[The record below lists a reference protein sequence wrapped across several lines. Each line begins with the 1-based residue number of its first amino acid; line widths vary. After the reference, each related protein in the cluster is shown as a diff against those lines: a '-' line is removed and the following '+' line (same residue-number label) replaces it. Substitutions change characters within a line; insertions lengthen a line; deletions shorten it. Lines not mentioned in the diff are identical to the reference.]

1 MDCSRSEFD
10 SLRARLARLER
21 QNRYM
26 RVVLLILSL
35 ICILSAVSCESRPK
49 TIEAQRF
56 VMADK
61 NGQLR
66 AEIAMTYDFGPKG
79 NPVIRLFDER
89 GKELTTIGAGV
100 LTISGEKG
108 QATLLSDQLQMG
120 VTALD
125 SIARLEADG
134 SLLLLGKH
142 GTVLMDSG
150 KPVLEVTDDNGF
162 RADLGS
168 NDLVTPTTGSQATT
182 SAATLMLSTKDGK
195 IIWSS
200 PR

>member
-10 SLRARLARLER
+10 SLRARLARLEG
-21 QNRYM
+21 QNRCM

-35 ICILSAVSCESRPK
+35 ICILSAVSCESSPK

-56 VMADK
+56 VMTDK
-61 NGQLR
+61 NGHPR

-79 NPVIRLFDER
+79 NPVIRLFDEH
-89 GKELTTIGAGV
+89 GKELTTIGACV

-108 QATLLSDQLQMG
+108 QATLLSDQLQMS

-125 SIARLEADG
+125 SIARLQADG
-134 SLLLLGKH
+134 SLWLLGKH
-142 GTVLMDSG
+142 GSVLMDSG

-162 RADLGS
+162 
-168 NDLVTPTTGSQATT
+168 
-182 SAATLMLSTKDGK
+182 
-195 IIWSS
+195 
-200 PR
+200 

>member
-10 SLRARLARLER
+10 SLRARLARLEG
-21 QNRYM
+21 QNRCM

-35 ICILSAVSCESRPK
+35 ICILSAVSCESSPK

-56 VMADK
+56 VMTDK

-108 QATLLSDQLQMG
+108 QATLLSDRLQMG